1 MTTDVK
7 PNEPVLVPVKVREI
21 VAVILIGSRRGL
33 SARKISLIGT
43 RFDVTANALR
53 VALFRMVA
61 AGEVTPDSR
70 SYRATSRLSRA
81 SLGLSHTPT
90 RFEPWNGQWQMIIAP
105 PTTVEGSRLSQL
117 YRAGFAEY
125 CDGVWVCPSAQGIVE
140 GTGGHFR
147 VLPEEDGR
155 CLAERLWRLG
165 EWNGTAEWFRRQC
178 ESADVS
184 DECTVGM
191 SWPLQLAIGAHA
203 HLNTAPRLPPELL
216 PNDWLQPQLRIAT
229 DNLMDRLATTVARWR
244 QVVR

>member
-1 MTTDVK
+1 MTTDAK
-7 PNEPVLVPVKVREI
+7 QNEPVLVPLKVREI
-21 VAVILIGSRRGL
+21 VAVVPIGSRRGL

-43 RFDVTANALR
+43 RFDVRANALR
-53 VALFRMVA
+53 VALFRMAA
-61 AGEVTPDSR
+61 AGEVTADNR

-81 SLGLSHTPT
+81 SLGLSHTST

-105 PTTVEGSRLSQL
+105 PAVVNRSRLSQL
-117 YRAGFAEY
+117 HRTGFAEY
-125 CDGVWVCPSAQGIVE
+125 CDGVWVCPSVQGIVE

-165 EWNGTAEWFRRQC
+165 EWNGTAKWFRRQC
-178 ESADVS
+178 VSADVS
-184 DECTVGM
+184 DERTGGM
-191 SWPLQLAIGAHA
+191 SWPLQLAISAYA

-216 PNDWLQPQLRIAT
+216 PNDWLQLELQIAA
-229 DNLMDRLATTVARWR
+229 DNLMDELATTVARWR